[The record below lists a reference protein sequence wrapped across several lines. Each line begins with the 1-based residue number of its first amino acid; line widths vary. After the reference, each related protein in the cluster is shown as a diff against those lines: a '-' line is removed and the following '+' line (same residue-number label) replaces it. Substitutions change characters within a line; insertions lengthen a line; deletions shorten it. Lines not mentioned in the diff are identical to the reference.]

1 VRGRT
6 WCRIDAEQRFTELYD
21 ANYRRVLAY
30 ARSRIGPQAAEEL
43 TSETF
48 LVVWARLDE
57 VPGAVVP
64 WLLGITRNLVR
75 ERRRAVGRQAEL
87 AAALDLTTRAADLL
101 AGDVADQV
109 VERAAAL
116 RALASLSDADR
127 ETLTLVAWHGLPPR
141 EAARLVGCSQAAF
154 WVRLHRARQRLE
166 RAIDVVLPAAPDPYQ
181 QEADADAQAQ
191 T

>member
-1 VRGRT
+1 MRGRT
-6 WCRIDAEQRFTELYD
+6 WCPIDAEQRFTELYD

-30 ARSRIGPQAAEEL
+30 ARSRVGPQAAEEL
-43 TSETF
+43 ASETF
-48 LVVWARLDE
+48 LVVWARLDQ

-75 ERRRAVGRQAEL
+75 ERRRAAGRQVEL
-87 AAALDLTTRAADLL
+87 AAALDLTTRAVDLV

-127 ETLTLVAWHGLPPR
+127 ETLTLVAWHGLAPR
-141 EAARLVGCSQAAF
+141 EAARVVGCSQTAF
-154 WVRLHRARQRLE
+154 WVRLHRARRRLE
-166 RAIDVVLPAAPDPYQ
+166 QAIEVVLEAAPDPYQ
-181 QEADADAQAQ
+181 QEADADARAQ